1 MLSPPTPPDEEERLR
16 DLVCLS
22 ILDTAPEPRFDR
34 ITRIARHLFQVP
46 ICTIALIDRER
57 QWFKSRQGVEAT
69 ETPRSISFCGHAI
82 LQDDVLVV
90 ENASTD
96 NRFSDNPLVTGPPS
110 IRFYAGT
117 PLTAP
122 SGRRVGTLCIID
134 SVPRVLCAQER
145 AALIDLGHWAQGEL
159 TNVGLTRAV
168 SDLEAELARK
178 REFATTIA
186 HEVRTPLTSIRAAL
200 GLVAANERLSIG
212 AAEREML
219 AIANRNSARLGGLLD
234 DFLELENLDRGHVPL
249 RVEQHPLPL
258 LVEGAIAAEAARA
271 AEAGVE
277 LKMNCSSYDAVVHVD
292 GAHLLRCLSRVLSN
306 AIKFSARGQKVE
318 VSAETTG
325 SSARIAV
332 RDHGPGIPAS
342 YMSRLFRPFSQ
353 ADTSDSRSQGGAG
366 LGLAITKKLM
376 ESMGG
381 SIIVNCP
388 TEGGTRV
395 TLGSPW
401 VIPPDRR

>member
-1 MLSPPTPPDEEERLR
+1 MLVPPKPPDEEERLR
-16 DLVCLS
+16 DLVCLR

-46 ICTIALIDRER
+46 ISTVALIDRDR

-69 ETPRSISFCGHAI
+69 ETPRSISFCGHSI
-82 LQDDVLVV
+82 LQDDVFVV
-90 ENASTD
+90 ENAWTD
-96 NRFSDNPLVTGPPS
+96 GRFSDNPLVTGPPS

-117 PLTAP
+117 PLTGP

-134 SVPRVLCAQER
+134 SVPRVFSTQER

-159 TNVGLTRAV
+159 NNVGLTRAV
-168 SDLEAELARK
+168 SDLESELARK

-200 GLVAANERLSIG
+200 GLVAANERLPIG
-212 AAEREML
+212 SAEREML
-219 AIANRNSARLGGLLD
+219 AIANRNSARLARLLD
-234 DFLELENLDRGHVPL
+234 DFLELENLDRGHVPI
-249 RVEQHPLPL
+249 RVERHPLPP
-258 LVEGAIAAEAARA
+258 LVESAIAAEAARA

-277 LKMNCSSYDAVVHVD
+277 LKVSCSSHDAVVHVD
-292 GAHLLRCLSRVLSN
+292 GDHLLRCLSRVLSN

-318 VSAETTG
+318 VSAETNG
-325 SSARIAV
+325 ASARIAV

-353 ADTSDSRSQGGAG
+353 ADASDSRSQGGAG
-366 LGLAITKKLM
+366 LGLAITKQLVEK
-376 ESMGG
+376 MGG
-381 SIIVNCP
+381 SIVVNCP
-388 TEGGTRV
+388 PEGGTRV
-395 TLGSPW
+395 TLELPLGYSAGS
-401 VIPPDRR
+401 

>member
-1 MLSPPTPPDEEERLR
+1 MLVPPTPPDEEERLR
-16 DLVCLS
+16 DLVCLRV
-22 ILDTAPEPRFDR
+22 LDTAPEVRFDR
-34 ITRIARHLFQVP
+34 ITRTARHLFQVP
-46 ICTIALIDRER
+46 ICTVALIDRDR

-82 LQDDVLVV
+82 LQNDVFVV
-90 ENASTD
+90 ENAATD
-96 NRFSDNPLVTGPPS
+96 SRFSDNPLVTGPPF

-117 PLTAP
+117 PLTAL
-122 SGRRVGTLCIID
+122 SGRRVGTLCVID
-134 SVPRVLCAQER
+134 SVPRVLGAADR
-145 AALIDLGHWAQGEL
+145 AALIDLGQWAQGEL
-159 TNVGLTRAV
+159 TNVGLNRAV
-168 SDLEAELARK
+168 SELEAELARK

-200 GLVAANERLSIG
+200 GLVTANERLQIG

-219 AIANRNSARLGGLLD
+219 AIANRNSARLAGLLD
-234 DFLELENLDRGHVPL
+234 DFLELENLDRGHVPI
-249 RVEQHPLPL
+249 RVQRHALPP
-258 LVEGAIAAEAARA
+258 LVESAIAAESLRA

-277 LKMNCSSYDAVVHVD
+277 LKMNCPSHDAVVHVD
-292 GAHLLRCLSRVLSN
+292 GDHLLRCLSRVLSN

-318 VSAETTG
+318 VLAETTG

-332 RDHGPGIPAS
+332 RDHGPGIPVS

-366 LGLAITKKLM
+366 LGLAITRQLVEK
-376 ESMGG
+376 MGG
-381 SIIVNCP
+381 SIVVSCP

-395 TLGSPW
+395 ILEFPL
-401 VIPPDRR
+401 